1 MYEISVSWGKGL
13 TNLFLNISESGNE
26 YEILDYEFDH
36 EKIHQI
42 AGGRVIHRS
51 RSGDIGGGYLKSL
64 ETLVPVGMYRV
75 DRTCNDSR
83 FPKTI
88 AKDIKVMIPRGRYDS
103 IGDRREVYEDNPVV
117 IIYKETSLIYC
128 KAKNLLEI
136 LKGLL
141 EGKLPDEEP
150 KSLTKKFVSSNDA
163 DIKEIR
169 FYNCFGQ
176 YSCNP
181 WAFMGVIEDSKVK
194 SSHERLYEVFD
205 VTRTFS
211 GRLAKTFYIEDE
223 IYSQEL
229 VPKGSLERGE
239 WCPEGW
245 HLVEPY
251 LAYKSRDLDVKIV
264 GWKPTRN
271 AIEKIVERL
280 NVSQEERMQ
289 INIQTKSLIKG
300 AYLAGEFIEYELE
313 VNKILFFGAK
323 EKYFTQIKKSLSK
336 KVRKTA
342 MICIRSGFKMLKANL
357 EIENLPDDI
366 TISIQDSLDAGN
378 CLPGTQKFVDK
389 YFPGQ
394 TETTAGELKKFARS
408 DVRRV
413 LLYVAQRKKE
423 A

>member
-1 MYEISVSWGKGL
+1 MYEISVSWGMGL

-150 KSLTKKFVSSNDA
+150 KSLTKKFVSSND
-163 DIKEIR
+163 IKEIR

-280 NVSQEERMQ
+280 NVSQEEREK
-289 INIQTKSLIKG
+289 INIEIKN
-300 AYLAGEFIEYELE
+300 AIKETRLAGEFIEYELE
-313 VNKILFFGAK
+313 VSKLLFFGAK
-323 EKYFTQIKKSLSK
+323 EKYFTQTKKSLAK
-336 KVRKTA
+336 KVRQTA
-342 MICIRSGFKMLKANL
+342 MLYIRSAFKMLKANL
-357 EIENLPDDI
+357 IENLSDDI
-366 TISIQDSLDAGN
+366 ISIQDSLDAGN
-378 CLPGTQKFVDK
+378 CLPGTLDFRDK
-389 YFPGQ
+389 YFPEQ
-394 TETTAGELKKFARS
+394 TETTAGELKKFDHS

-413 LLYVAQRKKE
+413 LLYVAQRKKKN
-423 A
+423 